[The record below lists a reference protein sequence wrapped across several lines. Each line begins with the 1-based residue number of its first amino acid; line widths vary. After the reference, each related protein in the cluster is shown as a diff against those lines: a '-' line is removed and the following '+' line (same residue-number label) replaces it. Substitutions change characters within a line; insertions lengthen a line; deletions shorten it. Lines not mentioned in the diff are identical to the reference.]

1 MNVAPIAP
9 KELSEEEFK
18 KLQGQYQARF
28 GITMN
33 KQVLLLFEA
42 QNTAH
47 LQEIELI
54 KNLFEQQRQ
63 ENATMYQ
70 KQIEVL
76 NQKIRED
83 REQHEKHIAVM
94 EDAVVAIGKQKGAI
108 ITENPE
114 VMAVVVKSNL
124 SKYKIICSATLLL
137 VFFLGLMYN
146 YYQERQEEY
155 QKITDALNAFPNIH
169 KFQILARQ
177 GTIESNPDG
186 KVGEFLILTS
196 PKKGE
201 GAEAG
206 KCYIYDQENERIL
219 VPLHYSKRPL

>member
-1 MNVAPIAP
+1 MNTAP
-9 KELSEEEFK
+9 KELSEDEFK
-18 KLQGQYQARF
+18 KLQGHYQARF

-114 VMAVVVKSNL
+114 VMAIVVKSNL

-155 QKITDALNAFPNIH
+155 RKITNALITYPKIY
-169 KFQILARQ
+169 KFDYLAQ
-177 GTIESNPDG
+177 YATIETNPDG
-186 KVGEFLILTS
+186 REGEYLILTI
-196 PKKGE
+196 PKKGAL
-201 GAEAG
+201 AEAG
-206 KCYIYDQENERIL
+206 KHYIYDQKNERIL
-219 VPLHYSKRPL
+219 VPLHFSKEAHAK

>member
-1 MNVAPIAP
+1 MNVAPITP

-114 VMAVVVKSNL
+114 VMAVVAKNNL
-124 SKYKIICSATLLL
+124 SKYKIICSLI
-137 VFFLGLMYN
+137 FFLSVLGVFVYE
-146 YYQERQEEY
+146 YHQTRQEKY
-155 QKITDALNAFPNIH
+155 QKITNALNTYPNIQ
-169 KFQILARQ
+169 KFQILAQR

-186 KVGEFLILTS
+186 KFGEFLILTA

-219 VPLHYSKRPL
+219 VPLHYSKKPL

>member
-1 MNVAPIAP
+1 MNSAP
-9 KELSEEEFK
+9 KELSEDEFK
-18 KLQGQYQARF
+18 KLQGQYQAQF

-47 LQEIELI
+47 LQELALI
-54 KNLFEQQRQ
+54 QKLYEQQRQ
-63 ENATMYQ
+63 EIAAQYE

-76 NQKIRED
+76 NQKINQD
-83 REQHEKHIAVM
+83 REQHEKYTDEIKK
-94 EDAVVAIGKQKGAI
+94 AVVAIGKQKGAI
-108 ITENPE
+108 VTDNPE
-114 VMAVVVKSNL
+114 VMAVVAKNNL
-124 SKYKIICSATLLL
+124 SKYKIICSLI
-137 VFFLGLMYN
+137 FFLSVLGVFVYEYHQN
-146 YYQERQEEY
+146 RQEEY
-155 QKITDALNAFPNIH
+155 QKITNALDTYPNIQ
-169 KFQILARQ
+169 KFQILAQR

-186 KVGEFLILTS
+186 KVGEFLILTA

-219 VPLHYSKRPL
+219 VPLHYSKKPL